1 MTRRGV
7 MLTGV
12 PDSLPVLAI
21 VPWINYDRN
30 TENMLVAK
38 FSLLKHALFIVH
50 INKIDHAAPPVISC
64 QDSS

>member
-21 VPWINYDRN
+21 VPWINYERN

-38 FSLLKHALFIVH
+38 FSFLNQALFIVH
-50 INKIDHAAPPVISC
+50 INKIDHTAPPANSC

>member
-38 FSLLKHALFIVH
+38 FSLLKHALIYRTH
-50 INKIDHAAPPVISC
+50 KQNRSH
-64 QDSS
+64 SSSS